1 MNGLSSPQKLLVV
14 LLLLAAAF
22 LRLYKPLQYPLAI
35 NQDELSNIYDG
46 RSIAETGKDRWDTP
60 NPCIARGLGDGD
72 NRPALQAWIFAGVYK
87 LTGFSVG
94 AARITNA
101 LLSLIALWLLFLFL
115 RNSFSIPTAIAGLAV
130 AGLSG
135 WHILFSRMAHEG
147 AVLPFLFI
155 ALVLYLWQ
163 KYRVLTYTNL
173 WGLLL
178 LGFVTGFSSNAY
190 QASKITALVLA
201 VVIAVDVFITT
212 KNKVK
217 PLLFLG
223 IGGLL
228 GAFPQLYTLLQ
239 NPELFFAR
247 AKTQSLP
254 LNSLESWGAVLKNFA
269 LNLSPEFLFF
279 SSGTHNNLSIYR
291 LYPIEIVFFYVGIIL
306 LLINYKKFAGKF
318 PAVLI
323 ALTLLAALLPAALTY
338 ANPHALRASGLA
350 ILAPVCTAIGWVF
363 FTRLIKN
370 EKLTTWVHSSGLVV
384 LFIVCLSTAYSYHN
398 SVDLRSRNQQHQLVL
413 MYQKLNNYKD
423 KFSNIY
429 IENTTGESYLYL
441 ITFCDIAPKDFKELE
456 KEYYK
461 ADFDDFNR
469 LGKYRFVNA
478 ENWSSVLDTTKTTGP
493 LVVSSSKI
501 TDKNPMDSVVFG
513 ATTFYFTE
521 FTSHSNWNAE

>member
-1 MNGLSSPQKLLVV
+1 MNGLSSSQKLLVV
-14 LLLLAAAF
+14 LLLLTAAF

-46 RSIAETGKDRWDTP
+46 RSIAETGKDRWNTP
-60 NPCIARGLGDGD
+60 NPFIVRGLGDGD
-72 NRPALQAWIFAGVYK
+72 NRPALQAWIFVGVYK
-87 LTGFSVG
+87 LTGFSIG

-101 LLSLIALWLLFLFL
+101 LLSLLALWLLFLFL
-115 RNSFSIPTAIAGLAV
+115 RNSFSIIIAIAGLAV
-130 AGLSG
+130 AGLSA

-155 ALVLYLWQ
+155 VLVLYLWQ
-163 KYRVLTYTNL
+163 KYRALTYANM

-212 KNKVK
+212 KNKIK

-239 NPELFFAR
+239 NPDLFFAR

-254 LNSLESWGAVLKNFA
+254 LNSLESWGSVLKNTA
-269 LNLSPEFLFF
+269 LNLSPDFLFF

-291 LYPIEIVFFYVGIIL
+291 LYPVEVVFFYAGIIL
-306 LLINYKKFAGKF
+306 LVINYKKFNSKF
-318 PAVLI
+318 PLVLI
-323 ALTLLAALLPAALTY
+323 ALTMLAALLPAALTY

-350 ILAPVCTAIGWVF
+350 ILAPVCTAIGWMF
-363 FTRLIKN
+363 FTQLIKN
-370 EKLTTWVHSSGLVV
+370 EKLSTWVHSLGLAT
-384 LFIVCLSTAYSYHN
+384 LLTVCLSTAYSYHN
-398 SVDLRSRNQQHQLVL
+398 SINLRSRNQQHQLVL
-413 MYQKLNNYKD
+413 MYEKLNDYKD
-423 KFSNIY
+423 KFSTIY

-441 ITFCDIAPKDFKELE
+441 ITFCNIAPKEFKQLE
-456 KEYYK
+456 KVYYK

-469 LGKYRFVNA
+469 LGKYHFVKA
-478 ENWSSVLDTTKTTGP
+478 ENWESVLDTTKTTAP

-501 TDKNPMDSVVFG
+501 ADKNPMDSVVFG

-521 FTSHSNWNAE
+521 AASHSN